1 MWENFFKNIFFIL
14 HLGVAISFPPAK
26 LHCIL
31 SDFRQVTKA
40 LARPA
45 ISEPQ
50 PLLAASDTLSPR
62 ISSQMNKEPFDRHI
76 AQILQRNT
84 NNPIMRAPTDA
95 SLSRLVI
102 LKKYH
107 KEYEPKTLVCTDF

>member
-1 MWENFFKNIFFIL
+1 MWEKFFKNIFFIL

-95 SLSRLVI
+95 NLSRLVI
-102 LKKYH
+102 LKKYD
-107 KEYEPKTLVCTDF
+107 KDYEPET